1 MASSLP
7 QPAAVRTDSTFVT
20 RLVVGTLIINLLVA
34 AIAGLSVYQ
43 GWLAYQESAAVS
55 TRNLADVLERQIAA
69 SIDKIDFALRAAV
82 DEVERLRAAGN
93 LTPMALDP
101 FLARARSRLPEVAV
115 LRVADFAGEVKLGV
129 ESVPAPVPLAGDR
142 DYFVR
147 LRDDPHAG
155 LAISAA
161 VVGRISNRWMV
172 FFARRVNRP
181 DGSFAGVV
189 FAGVDLDYFNRIL
202 SGVDVGARGGVGL
215 RDARMALVASY
226 PAPDKTGRQIGDT
239 AVSPELRQMVD
250 AGKTAGTYVGRAAP
264 DNLER
269 INSFRKAADYPLY
282 IIVGLVTDDYLGA
295 WRRTAM
301 QLAGLALLFA
311 VITCALS
318 WLIYRGWRRRT
329 LAVRA
334 LVRRTAESRR
344 RGDLLQEVQRV
355 ADLGY
360 FVYDMIADVWES
372 SQILDRVL
380 GIDAGYRRDLAHWL
394 ELVVPESRQELQDY
408 LQAQIARRE
417 NFNKTYRI
425 MRPSDHQER
434 WVFGLADIE
443 YDPAG
448 KPLRMI
454 GTIRDITER
463 RRAEDEL
470 RRSEDKFAKMFHA
483 SPLPI
488 SLARLRDGL
497 YLDVNEAHVEAYGWT
512 REQLIGHTSDEVGL
526 WLSTADRQRWLDA
539 FAAYGRTKSFEMTL
553 RNHAGETRTVHLFA
567 ERLELDGEE
576 CVLTL
581 HYDITERRR
590 AEDELRKLSRAVEQS
605 PVSIVITDK
614 AGSIEYVN
622 PRVEAVTGYSKAE
635 LIGHNPRILQSGQ
648 TPPRVYEELWK
659 TIGQGGEWH
668 GELCNRKKDGELYWE
683 YASISGLVDERGQI
697 AHFIAV
703 KEDITQRKQIEQE
716 LRRSED
722 KFAKIFHA
730 CPLPI
735 SFAFLRDGRYLE
747 INEAYIQTYGWTR
760 EQFVGHTSIEIG
772 LWPTA
777 EDRQQWM
784 KKFVAEGRTKDYEVT
799 LHNSAGEPRSVLLSA
814 EKLEIGGEECV
825 LSLVYDISER
835 KRAEDE
841 VRRLAAELESRVRER
856 TAELTAA
863 NKELES
869 FAYSV
874 SHDLRA
880 PLRGIN
886 GFSALLL
893 DEYGDKLDGPGHEY
907 LSRIR
912 RAATRLDTL
921 INDLLQLSRLTRQE
935 MRREAVDLGRLA
947 REILD
952 ERIRSEPQREVDVRV
967 QPACKAY
974 GDPQLLRVVMENLI
988 DNAWKYT
995 KNVARPQIEFGR
1007 ETGADEHT
1015 FFVRDNGAGFD
1026 MAYADRLF
1034 QLFQRLHREEEFQG
1048 TGVGLSIAKR
1058 LIERHGGRIWATGAL
1073 GEGATFYFTL

>member
-1 MASSLP
+1 
-7 QPAAVRTDSTFVT
+7 VT
-20 RLVVGTLIINLLVA
+20 RLVVGTLFINLLVA

-43 GWLAYQESAAVS
+43 SRQAYEESAQVA
-55 TRNLADVLERQIAA
+55 TRNLAQVLEQQIAA
-69 SIDKIDFALRAAV
+69 AIDKIDFALRSAV

-93 LTPMALDP
+93 LTPATLDP
-101 FLARARSRLPEVAV
+101 FLARARSRLPEVTV
-115 LRVADFAGEVKLGV
+115 MRVADAAGEVKLGV
-129 ESVPAPVPLAGDR
+129 ESVPTPVPPAGDR

-147 LRDDPHAG
+147 LRDDPRAG
-155 LAISAA
+155 LAISTA
-161 VVGRISNRWMV
+161 VVGRISNRWMI
-172 FFARRVNRP
+172 FFARRVDRP
-181 DGSFAGVV
+181 DGSFDGVV
-189 FAGVDLDYFNRIL
+189 FAGVALDYFNGIL
-202 SGVDVGARGGVGL
+202 SGVDVGPHGGVGL
-215 RDARMALVASY
+215 RDARMALAASY
-226 PAPDKTGRQIGDT
+226 PPPEKTGRKIGDAT
-239 AVSPELRQMVD
+239 VSPELLRMIESGQNS
-250 AGKTAGTYVGRAAP
+250 GTYVGHRAP
-264 DNLER
+264 DYLEG
-269 INSFRKAADYPLY
+269 INSFRKVGDYPFY
-282 IIVGLVTDDYLGA
+282 IVVGLIVDDYLSA
-295 WRRTAM
+295 WRRTAL
-301 QLAGLALLFA
+301 QLTGLALLFA
-311 VITCALS
+311 IITCTLS
-318 WLIYRGWRRRT
+318 WLTYRGWRRRT
-329 LAVRA
+329 LAVQA

-344 RGDLLQEVQRV
+344 RGNLLQEVQRV

-360 FVYDMIADVWES
+360 FVYDVAADAWES
-372 SQILDRVL
+372 SEILDRVL
-380 GIDAGYRRDLAHWL
+380 GIDASFPRDRAHWL
-394 ELVVPESRQELQDY
+394 QLIVPESRQEMMGY
-408 LQAQIARRE
+408 LREQIAKRE
-417 NFNKTYRI
+417 NFSKTCRI
-425 MRPSDHQER
+425 IRPSDRQER
-434 WVFGLADIE
+434 WVFGLGTFE
-443 YDPAG
+443 YDAAG

-483 SPLPI
+483 SPLPT

-497 YLDVNEAHVEAYGWT
+497 YLDVNEAYVDAYGWT
-512 REQLIGHTSDEVGL
+512 REQLIGHKSVDVGL
-526 WLSTADRQRWLDA
+526 WWSEAERQRWFDA
-539 FAAYGRTKSFEMTL
+539 FVTEGRTKSFEMIL
-553 RNHAGETRTVHLFA
+553 RNRAGEARTVHLFA
-567 ERLELDGEE
+567 ETLELDGEQH
-576 CVLTL
+576 VLAL

-590 AEDELRKLSRAVEQS
+590 AEEELRKLSRAVEQS

-614 AGSIEYVN
+614 TGSIEYVN
-622 PRVEAVTGYSKAE
+622 PRVEAVTGYAKAE
-635 LIGHNPRILQSGQ
+635 LIGQNPRLFQSGQ
-648 TPPRVYEELWK
+648 TPHGVYEQLWQ
-659 TIGQGGEWH
+659 TIAQGGEWH

-683 YASISGLVDERGQI
+683 YASISGLVDERGEI

-703 KEDITQRKQIEQE
+703 KEDITQRKQIEEE

-735 SFAFLRDGRYLE
+735 SFAFLRDGRYLDV
-747 INEAYIQTYGWTR
+747 NEAYTQAYGWTR
-760 EQFVGHTSIEIG
+760 EQIVGHTSLEIG

-777 EDRQQWM
+777 QEREKWM

-814 EKLEIGGEECV
+814 ETLEIGGEQCV

-893 DEYGDKLDGPGHEY
+893 DEYGDKLDNAGHEY

-912 RAATRLDTL
+912 RAAIRLDTL

-935 MRREAVDLGRLA
+935 MRREAVDLSKLV

-952 ERIRSEPQREVDVRV
+952 ERMRSEPQREVDVRV
-967 QPACKAY
+967 QPMCAVY
-974 GDPQLLRVVMENLI
+974 GDPQLLRVVLENLI

-995 KNVARPQIEFGR
+995 KNVAPAQIEFGR
-1007 ETGADEHT
+1007 QAGADDHP

-1026 MAYADRLF
+1026 MNYANRLF

-1058 LIERHGGRIWATGAL
+1058 LIERHGGHIWATGKL